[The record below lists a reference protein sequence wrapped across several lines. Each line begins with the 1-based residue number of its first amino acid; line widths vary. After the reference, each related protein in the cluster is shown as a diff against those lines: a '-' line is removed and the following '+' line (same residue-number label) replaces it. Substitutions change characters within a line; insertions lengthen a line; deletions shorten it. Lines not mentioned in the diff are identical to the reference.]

1 MATLISGSLNV
12 SKTPKDKLIEGKTGK
27 FLPITVALNNEV
39 DQYGNNAS
47 FWVTQTKEE
56 REAKTPKTYLGN
68 GKVVWTDGSN
78 VQVPPREESIPTKT
92 ASLSTPVDG
101 EDDLPF

>member
-27 FLPITVALNNEV
+27 FLPITAALNNEV
-39 DQYGNNAS
+39 DQYGNNVS

-56 REAKTPKTYLGN
+56 RESKAPKTYLGN

-78 VQVPPREESIPTKT
+78 VDVQREDSIPTKT
-92 ASLSTPVDG
+92 ASLKTPVDV

>member
-1 MATLISGSLNV
+1 MSTLISGSLSV

-27 FLPITVALNNEV
+27 FLPITAALNNEV

-56 REAKTPKTYLGN
+56 REAKEPKVYLGN
-68 GKVVWTDGSN
+68 GKVVWTDGAN
-78 VQVPPREESIPTKT
+78 VDPAPRQDNAPKK
-92 ASLSTPVDG
+92 AAPVLTQQ